1 MIDQAE
7 SEKTPS
13 AFVLSQAEIENELR
27 KHGSGFE
34 GGKQRIM
41 ALYQTQP
48 DRNLRAKALAKEYG
62 IGGHSHDFLDGS
74 RGFVNHDGRGMEF
87 DHYPE
92 HQKITL
98 KQAAKTIQETDD
110 NAHKVLNA
118 LRDEGLLELN
128 GKTYMLSLKVYETV
142 KTDVAYVQDKTVSQI
157 QAKDRILEYLKHKP
171 SITNQ
176 KAQEL
181 CGFNKNQTYY
191 ILHQMCKDGILQPD
205 GVGRGTKYKSVK
217 SKFTL
222 TFTLKV

>member
-1 MIDQAE
+1 MRYRIHMLTEGKPYPEYVSTPNSVRLTLRSTMENQNFVRFIAE
-7 SEKTPS
+7 TQDKRSKMFTLSE
-13 AFVLSQAEIENELR
+13 LMLLHYLR
-27 KHGSGFE
+27 
-34 GGKQRIM
+34 
-41 ALYQTQP
+41 
-48 DRNLRAKALAKEYG
+48 
-62 IGGHSHDFLDGS
+62 
-74 RGFVNHDGRGMEF
+74 
-87 DHYPE
+87 E

-176 KAQEL
+176 KVQEL

-191 ILHQMCKDGILQPD
+191 TLRQMCKDGLLQPD

-217 SKFTL
+217 
-222 TFTLKV
+222 